1 MTGVPDAPWNIHG
14 DQQVRPGMLNF
25 AVNVCQPGPP
35 PVVLNVLEAALPQ
48 LASYPRQADYVHAQ
62 EALAAL
68 HGVSPSWVLPLA
80 GETEAFDLLSRLP
93 WQHVAILHPSYAGA
107 EAPFHNAGHGDI
119 VHYYLAEDHLP
130 TLPHQCDLVIVGNP
144 VNPTSYLR
152 TRGELAQ
159 LRAPGRIVVVD
170 EAFMDVVAPAHA
182 AAATFLPT
190 SPVYS
195 HGVTSAASAPTAST
209 QSLLGDDLIVLRSC
223 TKTWGLAGLRVGYAV
238 AHPALVKRLTRRR
251 SPWTVSTLSLAVL
264 SALPQPALQEEL
276 AAIRTRIATER
287 DAMIRSLTKA
297 GWRVRL
303 PASGPFLLAQPPQY
317 SGTVEALRLGLQERG
332 IAVRRTDTFPLLDAG
347 WWRLAVRDATS
358 VQQLIEAICVLM
370 TEEAGEETLV

>member
-1 MTGVPDAPWNIHG
+1 M
-14 DQQVRPGMLNF
+14 
-25 AVNVCQPGPP
+25 
-35 PVVLNVLEAALPQ
+35 
-48 LASYPRQADYVHAQ
+48 
-62 EALAAL
+62 
-68 HGVSPSWVLPLA
+68 
-80 GETEAFDLLSRLP
+80 
-93 WQHVAILHPSYAGA
+93 
-107 EAPFHNAGHGDI
+107 
-119 VHYYLAEDHLP
+119 
-130 TLPHQCDLVIVGNP
+130 
-144 VNPTSYLR
+144 
-152 TRGELAQ
+152 
-159 LRAPGRIVVVD
+159 
-170 EAFMDVVAPAHA
+170 
-182 AAATFLPT
+182 
-190 SPVYS
+190 
-195 HGVTSAASAPTAST
+195 
-209 QSLLGDDLIVLRSC
+209 
-223 TKTWGLAGLRVGYAV
+223 GYAV